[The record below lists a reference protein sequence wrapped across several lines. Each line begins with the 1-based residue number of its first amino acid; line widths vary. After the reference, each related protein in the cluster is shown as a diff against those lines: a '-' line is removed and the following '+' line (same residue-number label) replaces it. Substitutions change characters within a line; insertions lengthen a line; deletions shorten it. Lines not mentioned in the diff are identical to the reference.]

1 MRAVNAVR
9 NNESVSM
16 DLVLVKD
23 NIGIVWDIPLM
34 TLGNGMVAVE
44 QDQAITVPLDMMAAQ
59 SSFGHTLLYVN
70 FPYLPN
76 AA

>member
-1 MRAVNAVR
+1 MG
-9 NNESVSM
+9 
-16 DLVLVKD
+16 L
-23 NIGIVWDIPLM
+23 VWDIPLM
-34 TLGNGMVAVE
+34 ALGNGMVAVE
-44 QDQAITVPLDMMAAQ
+44 KDQAITVPLDTMAAQ